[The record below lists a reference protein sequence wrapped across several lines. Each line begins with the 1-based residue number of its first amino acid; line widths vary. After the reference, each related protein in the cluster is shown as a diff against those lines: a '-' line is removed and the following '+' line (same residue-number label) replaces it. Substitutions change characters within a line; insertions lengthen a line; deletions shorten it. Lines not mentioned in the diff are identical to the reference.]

1 MHVFK
6 WFGIIFLWIFEDI
19 ATLFNSSRAVLTLD
33 DLAQVLNHLY
43 CVRSK
48 WLNIG
53 LELGVHITD
62 LTNIEREANDD
73 STRLRRMLTLALN
86 RQQVVTWRQICEA
99 LCNSVIGESVYAKR
113 LEEELQRSTA
123 STDTQLTRKL
133 NSRGIIS
140 SIISTTSV
148 SHPSFSAVY
157 MYINNYVYPKLEER
171 VYLWVIPYM
180 YSLKFLRCES
190 TLYRLCLTEYN
201 IITTEYLTDLH

>member
-1 MHVFK
+1 MIWHHLSLN
-6 WFGIIFLWIFEDI
+6 LWRHSYI
-19 ATLFNSSRAVLTLD
+19 AFFNSSRAVLTLD

-43 CVRSK
+43 RVRSK

-86 RQQVVTWRQICEA
+86 RQQVVTWRQICEV
-99 LCNSVIGESVYAKR
+99 LCNPVIGESVYAKT
-113 LEEELQRSTA
+113 LEEELQRST
-123 STDTQLTRKL
+123 DTQLARKL

-140 SIISTTSV
+140 SIISITSV

-157 MYINNYVYPKLEER
+157 MYIICVYPRLER
-171 VYLWVIPYM
+171 DYI
-180 YSLKFLRCES
+180 CE
-190 TLYRLCLTEYN
+190 
-201 IITTEYLTDLH
+201 